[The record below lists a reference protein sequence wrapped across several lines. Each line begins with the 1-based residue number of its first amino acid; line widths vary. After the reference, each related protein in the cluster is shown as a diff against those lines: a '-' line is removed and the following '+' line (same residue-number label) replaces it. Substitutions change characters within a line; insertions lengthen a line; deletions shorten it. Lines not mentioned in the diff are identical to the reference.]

1 MKINAQTKLFGI
13 IGYPLGHTFSPSIH
27 NAAFEKLNYNAVYLP
42 FSMTSITQLKHSI
55 NQLGIQGLS
64 VTIPYK
70 LKIKKVV
77 DTIDILAKQIG
88 SINTVVLEESGLL
101 KGYNTDGIGAINA
114 IKESGFDIKN
124 KNILIIGSGG
134 SARAIAFTIL
144 KEQPHKITFLARN
157 ENSINRIIKP
167 LKSYQKT
174 IKKNILFDKISL
186 PFKNNKE
193 LLEEA
198 DLIIQTTPMGMKGS
212 SLEKE
217 IPYSEEFIHPQQTL
231 FDIVYNPKETLFVK
245 ADKRKKAKIIYG
257 YKMLL
262 YQGTEQF
269 KLFTGLEAPVKVM
282 SDILLKEFNLC

>member
-1 MKINAQTKLFGI
+1 M
-13 IGYPLGHTFSPSIH
+13 
-27 NAAFEKLNYNAVYLP
+27 
-42 FSMTSITQLKHSI
+42 
-55 NQLGIQGLS
+55 
-64 VTIPYK
+64 
-70 LKIKKVV
+70 
-77 DTIDILAKQIG
+77 
-88 SINTVVLEESGLL
+88 
-101 KGYNTDGIGAINA
+101 
-114 IKESGFDIKN
+114 
-124 KNILIIGSGG
+124 
-134 SARAIAFTIL
+134 
-144 KEQPHKITFLARN
+144 
-157 ENSINRIIKP
+157 
-167 LKSYQKT
+167 KSYQKT

-245 ADKRKKAKIIYG
+245 AAKRKKAKIIYG